1 VTGIKDSIDR
11 MGEDHAM
18 QQVLEGGGPSGHC
31 GHHSHADEE
40 RRRLEDIR
48 HRLDHIEQAEIDQ
61 TAELNGLALLVSQI
75 GDSVRRLLRFRRR

>member
-1 VTGIKDSIDR
+1 MIDPTEDSITR
-11 MGEDHAM
+11 IGQDHSRFTA
-18 QQVLEGGGPSGHC
+18 GGNPSGHC

-40 RRRLEDIR
+40 RRRLVDIQT
-48 HRLDHIEQAEIDQ
+48 RLDHIEAAEIDQ